1 MGSVKMKLIV
11 IVFTIMI
18 SIASGAVLMAHVPK
32 PIQSEYRQLVLLK
45 KGFFA
50 IGLIPTFQRMEHL
63 ISSLTLKKP
72 KRKFNT
78 VTKVPSPKRVRIFR
92 APFDVIGKFSA

>member
-18 SIASGAVLMAHVPK
+18 SMTSGAVLLAPLPK
-32 PIQSEYRQLVLLK
+32 PIQSEYRQLALFK

-50 IGLIPTFQRMEHL
+50 VGLIPTFQRMEHL
-63 ISSLTLKKP
+63 ISSLKKP
-72 KRKFNT
+72 KKKFNT